1 MSGPA
6 VTVCAS
12 SKFYDTAQRAED
24 AFRRAGCTV
33 YTPRYD
39 RSEERVQVGESEKI
53 TLTREFLAKI
63 GKSDAV
69 YVVADGGYTGVSVCL
84 EVGYAAGQGK
94 TVLFSEPPVEFA
106 LRALVDAVVPVE
118 EIGQARHWAI
128 FPDGG

>member
-12 SKFYDTAQRAED
+12 SKFYDTAQRAEA

-39 RSEERVQVGESEKI
+39 RSEQRVHVGEEEKAE
-53 TLTREFLAKI
+53 LTREFLAKI
-63 GKSDAV
+63 STSDAV
-69 YVVADGGYTGVSVCL
+69 YVVADGGYTGASVCL

-94 TVLFSEPPVEFA
+94 TVLFSEIPVEFA
-106 LRALVDAVVPVE
+106 LRALADAVVPIE

-128 FPDGG
+128 FPDGA